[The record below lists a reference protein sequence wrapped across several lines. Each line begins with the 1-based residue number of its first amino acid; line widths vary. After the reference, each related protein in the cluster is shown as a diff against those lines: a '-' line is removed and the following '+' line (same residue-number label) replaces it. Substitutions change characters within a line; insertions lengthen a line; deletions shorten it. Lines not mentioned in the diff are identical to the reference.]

1 MSSRKYLISVNYY
14 ISLYFYDNYKCIVIV
29 NKEKI
34 FISEIFGA
42 IFCENIVKSTLNFSY
57 SSDSKT
63 KSNHVLFSMKMA
75 TCILFCIPA
84 TQISQF
90 PVDIVYK

>member
-1 MSSRKYLISVNYY
+1 MSSLKYLISVNYY

-42 IFCENIVKSTLNFSY
+42 ICFENIVKSTLNFSY
-57 SSDSKT
+57 SSDS
-63 KSNHVLFSMKMA
+63 
-75 TCILFCIPA
+75 
-84 TQISQF
+84 
-90 PVDIVYK
+90 

>member
-29 NKEKI
+29 NKENI

-42 IFCENIVKSTLNFSY
+42 IF
-57 SSDSKT
+57 
-63 KSNHVLFSMKMA
+63 H
-75 TCILFCIPA
+75 ILQILKQNLMFCF
-84 TQISQF
+84 Q
-90 PVDIVYK
+90 